1 MRALPAPDTRIAIGL
16 ALVAFVVATAS
27 VAPQFVRST
36 WIIRDCRFHVNVNQT
51 LVEAGSLEQ
60 HAFAS
65 SWYDEDLRWN
75 RDLDPAW
82 SNVALGR
89 NGEYWPK
96 HTYLLPVFG
105 TPTYY
110 AFGLLGTL
118 LFNLMM
124 FGWIAAAGFR
134 FGREYASPTAAAVGV
149 GIFLFGTA
157 ILESAYNY
165 SADLLQ
171 VAFFTTGLAMAVSRR
186 PTAAGIFVALAV
198 MVRPTA
204 LILMATPILIYV
216 ERRAW
221 RELRTALLAGAA
233 TLGAFA
239 IANTWMYGRPWW
251 TGYNRTVVRVD
262 GVATVASHV
271 DAFSVPF
278 AEGLRRTFEG
288 HYPLG
293 RAFAVIPFALPGLV
307 ALLRRGKWTMIGL
320 VVGLLAD
327 VYVFSLYVY
336 EGHRF
341 HWVAFALTIPAL
353 AASAELVAGWLERLA
368 RHRLPL
374 LAAVGAIAVCA
385 STVFFDPIDVRVS
398 GDWRGAAETIP
409 TGTFDL
415 RAVYGDGAFADAAHA
430 ERARVASGPGGAW
443 LPRASP
449 LAILVAA
456 PFAAFGPWG
465 LVVLHLL
472 AIGAAVFFATLF
484 LGRVVPEPVAALA
497 TAIVVMIPAVRDEVL
512 RGGPL
517 LLALPLA
524 FAALALV
531 SPPPDGSHP
540 RPPLGADPGASPRR
554 LIAAGVLAVAAAWL
568 AESPWLLLPVVPLVS
583 SRRAAIDVAKGA
595 VPALAVWGVISAVFW
610 GAPFASADDAV
621 VMAGQV
627 VSAERRGLTDVLTQ
641 AAADRI
647 PARLIVVPLLLAP
660 LGVAAAWRVDWR
672 RGAAL
677 GLLCLTVLA
686 PGVGTHSPDW
696 AWQPL
701 SMLLVA
707 LPLAALADGVAGLW
721 ERVPNRWR
729 RPHLVLGCALAL
741 LASVGV
747 GRRLQQNL
755 EPFRIASFHGVRG
768 AVVLLDGRIPCDFL
782 AWEHL
787 SWECSQYD
795 RGLMNMVGRA
805 TSSEEVRI
813 GGEQFELLLLPSGPS
828 QPRTVTWPEVEAGEQ
843 LALRW
848 AVPDGMRGDG
858 TLTVRVNDQPYKTI
872 ELPAEPTGEALESV
886 VDTSSVAGRTV
897 RLTLEVRPN
906 RRGVATVALD
916 GIWR

>member
-1 MRALPAPDTRIAIGL
+1 MRALPAPGSRIAIGL

-27 VAPQFVRST
+27 VAPQFVSST

-51 LVEAGSLEQ
+51 LVESGSLEQ

-65 SWYDEDLRWN
+65 SWYDADLRWN
-75 RDLDPAW
+75 HDLDPAW

-96 HTYLLPVFG
+96 HTYLLPIVA
-105 TPTYY
+105 TPAYY

-118 LFNLMM
+118 LFNLFL

-134 FGREYASPTAAAVGV
+134 FGREYATPTAAAMGVGV
-149 GIFLFGTA
+149 FLFGTA
-157 ILESAYNY
+157 VLESAYNY

-171 VAFFTTGLAMAVSRR
+171 VAFFVTGLAMAVSRR
-186 PTAAGIFVALAV
+186 PTPAGIFVALAV

-204 LILMATPILIYV
+204 LILLATPILVYV

-221 RELRTALLAGAA
+221 RELRAALLAGAA
-233 TLGAFA
+233 TLGLFA
-239 IANTWMYGRPWW
+239 IANAVMYGRPWW
-251 TGYNRTVVRVD
+251 TGYNRTVVRVA
-262 GVATVASHV
+262 GEATVASHV

-278 AEGLRRTFEG
+278 AEGLRRTFDG

-293 RAFAVIPFALPGLV
+293 RAFAVMPFALPGLV
-307 ALLRRGKWTMIGL
+307 RLLRRGKWTMIGL

-327 VYVFSLYVY
+327 VYVFSRYVY

-341 HWVAFALTIPAL
+341 HWVAFALAIPAL
-353 AASAELVAGWLERLA
+353 AASAEVFAEGLARLA

-374 LAAVGAIAVCA
+374 LAAVAAIAVCA

-415 RAVYGDGAFADAAHA
+415 RAVYGEGAFADTEYA
-430 ERARVASGPGGAW
+430 ERSRAASGPGGAW

-449 LAILVAA
+449 LAILAAA
-456 PFAAFGPWG
+456 PFAALGPWG

-472 AIGAAVFFATLF
+472 AIGAAVFFAALF
-484 LGRVVPEPVAALA
+484 LGRLAPEPVAALA
-497 TAIVVMIPAVRDEVL
+497 PALVVMLPEVRDEVL

-524 FAALALV
+524 LAALTLV
-531 SPPPDGSHP
+531 CPPRAGPV
-540 RPPLGADPGASPRR
+540 PLRPGARTPPASTRR
-554 LIAAGVLAVAAAWL
+554 LIAAGALAVAAAWI
-568 AESPWLLLPVVPLVS
+568 AESPWLALPLLPLLS
-583 SRRAAIDVAKGA
+583 HRRAGLDAAKGA
-595 VPALAVWGVISAVFW
+595 APALVVWAVTSAILW
-610 GAPFASADDAV
+610 GAPFASADDVV
-621 VMAGQV
+621 VMGGEV
-627 VSAERRGLTDVLTQ
+627 VSAPRRGLADVLVQ

-647 PARLIVVPLLLAP
+647 GARMIFVPLALAP
-660 LGVAAAWRVDWR
+660 LGVPAAWRVDWR

-677 GLLCLTVLA
+677 GLLALAAFA

-701 SMLLVA
+701 SMLLLA
-707 LPLAALADGVAGLW
+707 LPLAPLADSLAGLW
-721 ERVPNRWR
+721 ELVPPRWR
-729 RPHLVLGCALAL
+729 KPHLVLGCALAI

-747 GRRLQQNL
+747 GRRLQQNR
-755 EPFRIASFHGVRG
+755 EPFRMASFHGVRG
-768 AVVLLDGRIPCDFL
+768 AVVLLDDRIPCDFL

-813 GGEQFELLLLPSGPS
+813 GGEQFELLLIPSGPS
-828 QPRTVTWPEVEAGEQ
+828 QPRTVTWPEVEAGDQ

-848 AVPDGMRGDG
+848 AVPDGMRGAG
-858 TLTVRVNDQPYKTI
+858 TLTVSVNGDARKTI
-872 ELPAEPTGEALESV
+872 ELPAEPTGEAIESV
-886 VDTSSVAGRTV
+886 VDTSDLAGQTV
-897 RLTLEVRPN
+897 RLTLEVRPTAG
-906 RRGVATVALD
+906 GVATVALD